1 METANPVVKQIAR
14 KVLPSPVRNALGRTI
29 HKLGERKAARQLEDL
44 RRRVHSGESGAGK
57 TQRLLNYTVR
67 INSWDNFY
75 TLYKEVFVKRIY
87 HFTAQR
93 SDPLILDCGSNIGA
107 VILYMKH
114 IYPQARIV
122 GFEPDPALF
131 PWLQQNLDINSIK
144 DVRVIQ
150 AALAARD
157 GTLTFYSDGN
167 YGSCLGQNLPADVD
181 PEKWVK
187 CDVPCVRL
195 RDYLTEPVDFMKMN
209 IESAEWEV
217 LADSED
223 RLPLVREMVVE
234 YHHFPGV
241 PRTLHKILDLLD
253 RQGFEYLINDFCD
266 WDALQPPF
274 ELTRDSRYCLLVYA
288 KRLRACS

>member
-1 METANPVVKQIAR
+1 MDTTSPVVKQIAR
-14 KVLPSPVRNALGRTI
+14 KVLPSLIRDALGRTI
-29 HKLGERKAARQLEDL
+29 YKCGKRKIARRLADL
-44 RRRVHSGESGAGK
+44 QRRACSGESGAGE
-57 TQRLLNYTVR
+57 TERLLDYTIR

-87 HFTAQR
+87 HFTAER

-114 IYPQARIV
+114 LYPQARIV

-131 PWLQQNLDINSIK
+131 PWLQENLNLNGVK

-150 AALAARD
+150 AALSARE

-167 YGSCLGQNLPADVD
+167 YGSCLAQHLPADVD
-181 PEKWVK
+181 PQKWIRS
-187 CDVPCVRL
+187 DVPCVRL
-195 RDYLTEPVDFMKMN
+195 RDYLTESVDFLKMN

-223 RLPLVREMVVE
+223 RLPLVREMVIE
-234 YHHFPGV
+234 YHHFPGI
-241 PRTLHKILDLLD
+241 PRTLHKILELLD
-253 RQGFEYLINDFCD
+253 RQGFDYLINDFCD

-274 ELTRDSRYCLLVYA
+274 GLTPDSRYCLLVYA
-288 KRLRACS
+288 KRVHSN